1 MNFQG
6 KEGAEGTKSTGE
18 ASSIGERTHGE
29 KANCRHAEAHADTG
43 PSAGPSTCN
52 SHALVGILSF
62 CRQILSLISPCKS
75 TVLLSCFLFG
85 FFISIFCCFYLQ
97 VPATPDISERQLR
110 ACSTKFDGASV
121 LKVFASVDP

>member
-1 MNFQG
+1 VNFQG
-6 KEGAEGTKSTGE
+6 KEGAEGTESTGE

-62 CRQILSLISPCKS
+62 CRQILSLLSPCKS
-75 TVLLSCFLFG
+75 TVLLSSFLFG
-85 FFISIFCCFYLQ
+85 FLFPFSVASTCRSLQ
-97 VPATPDISERQLR
+97 LQTEVNAN
-110 ACSTKFDGASV
+110 FV
-121 LKVFASVDP
+121 LVAPNLMALQS